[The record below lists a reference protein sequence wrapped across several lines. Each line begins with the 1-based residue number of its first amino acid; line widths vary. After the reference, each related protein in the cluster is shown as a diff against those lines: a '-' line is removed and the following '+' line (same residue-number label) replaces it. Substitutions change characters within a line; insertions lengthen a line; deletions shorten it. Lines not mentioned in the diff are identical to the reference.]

1 MYKIKRQV
9 SHDIIIPCVDDRNS
23 FARFFHSRPD
33 VPPIDIYV
41 DGIMR
46 VKNIPYLGLSFY
58 VSSVA
63 GKHKV
68 QYYEAGTK
76 NLLFEIPEHQI
87 PGGNIIT
94 FTLDKQGEKPNLLMI
109 VDDIS
114 QKVYPDETKVRFVN
128 LTGEEISIE
137 MTYLREDIPPIT
149 VFVEHAIPSDYI
161 KTRAGSHS
169 INATTSKVGA
179 YSPTA
184 RISLPIG
191 KLTSIYLV
199 GSLDPTSKLFQEG
212 GSAQFVII
220 VDGNTMFSKCW

>member
-23 FARFFHSRPD
+23 FTRFFHSVPD
-33 VPPIDIYV
+33 MPPIDVYV

-63 GKHKV
+63 GTHTV
-68 QYYEAGTK
+68 QYYESGTK
-76 NLLFEIPEHQI
+76 NLLLDIPEHQS

-94 FTLDKQGEKPNLLMI
+94 FTLDRVGENLNLLMI

-128 LTGEEISIE
+128 LTGEEITIA
-137 MTYLREDIPPIT
+137 MTYLSEETPLIT
-149 VFVEHAIPSDYI
+149 ERVKPAIPSEYVR
-161 KTRAGSHS
+161 TRAGLYS
-169 INATTSKVGA
+169 IKAVTNKPGA
-179 YSPTA
+179 YNPTA
-184 RISLPIG
+184 RIGLPIG
-191 KLTSIYLV
+191 KLTSIYIV
-199 GSLDPTSKLFQEG
+199 GSLDPTLKLFKEG